1 MFVSSS
7 LILYVFI
14 MMSITVGNM
23 LLRETFLDTKKF
35 NGIQNELKSLSKT
48 DYDQFEYVKKRQQ
61 MREINFGLI
70 WFNVI
75 TFIVMIVSLF
85 MIEIKQPFIFMNH
98 RLGIFSIML
107 LIIIESL
114 LTSYLLKKLGVK

>member
-1 MFVSSS
+1 
-7 LILYVFI
+7 
-14 MMSITVGNM
+14 MSITVGNM